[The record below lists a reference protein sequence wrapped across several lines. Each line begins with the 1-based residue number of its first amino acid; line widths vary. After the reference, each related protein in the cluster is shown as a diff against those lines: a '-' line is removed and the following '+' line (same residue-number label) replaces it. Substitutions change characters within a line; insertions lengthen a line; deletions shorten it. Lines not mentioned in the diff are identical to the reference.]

1 VTFTNLTEKQL
12 VSELT
17 TTASEFTHGFQCG
30 SCFSIFSF
38 MCMFCRSLFVLLS
51 FFFWPLCCLFF
62 FYLRILIPHLESS
75 NSSMKSVYI
84 TTNVMSSISIRGN
97 VCHYSEMFHSFLFL
111 LLFHPPT
118 LLWKMTLCIHNPLT
132 HSDLPIVCTRC
143 EFDSSYSIL
152 KEATFL
158 LHLTQVC

>member
-1 VTFTNLTEKQL
+1 
-12 VSELT
+12 
-17 TTASEFTHGFQCG
+17 
-30 SCFSIFSF
+30 
-38 MCMFCRSLFVLLS
+38 
-51 FFFWPLCCLFF
+51 
-62 FYLRILIPHLESS
+62 LESS

-111 LLFHPPT
+111 LL
-118 LLWKMTLCIHNPLT
+118 WKMTLCINNPLT